1 MHALIAYE
9 HGQFSQKRVVLAR
22 PFLIHRAEQGFAALY
37 YIWHEY
43 YGFGRDY
50 RELSRW
56 SLGDRGSPLVLL
68 LEEGGSHMPVYGS
81 VGPPFGLYAS
91 IGSE

>member
-56 SLGDRGSPLVLL
+56 SLGDRGFPVSPPV
-68 LEEGGSHMPVYGS
+68 GGGWFP
-81 VGPPFGLYAS
+81 YAS
-91 IGSE
+91 IWVRRTPF